1 MKRESR
7 IVFPR
12 AEGLESWGFIYG
24 SEFLFC
30 KMKIVLEKDGGDS
43 CAAMWMSLIP
53 LSSTLKN
60 ESDSKFYVLH
70 IIKYISI

>member
-43 CAAMWMSLIP
+43 CAAM
-53 LSSTLKN
+53 
-60 ESDSKFYVLH
+60 
-70 IIKYISI
+70 